1 MSESSTGAAA
11 DEYRARSAQNWE
23 EAAGSWEA
31 KREYTRRTFQPL
43 TEWLREHAALRPG
56 DRVLELAAGPG
67 DTALEL
73 APSVV
78 PGGHYLA
85 TDRAAAMVAA
95 QKRAVAAA
103 ALSDVIE
110 CRELDAEQNDL
121 PGESF
126 DAVVCRFGLML
137 IPDQAAV
144 LSETRRVLRPAG
156 RCAFA
161 VWGDEAEN
169 PWASRLWALLDELVD
184 LPATPPGAPGM
195 FALADSGRLSSLIA
209 GAGLNQTDLDAV
221 DLEFGYASFDEYW
234 DTQSALAGGLAR
246 MLPTMSQPD
255 RDHLIDRVRDVVA
268 DFRQSDGSY
277 RIPGRATCVAAT
289 R

>member
-31 KREYTRRTFQPL
+31 KREYTRTTFQPV
-43 TEWLREHAALRPG
+43 TEWLRKHAALSPG

-73 APSVV
+73 APSVT

-95 QKRAVAAA
+95 QKRAVATAG
-103 ALSDVIE
+103 LGDVIE

-121 PGESF
+121 ASESF

-137 IPDQAAV
+137 IPDQVAV
-144 LSETRRVLRPAG
+144 LSETRRVLRSGG
-156 RCAFA
+156 RCAFV
-161 VWGDEAEN
+161 VWGDETEN
-169 PWASRLWALLDELVD
+169 PWASRLWGVLDELVD

-195 FALADSGRLSSLIA
+195 FALADDERLSSLIA
-209 GAGLNQTDLDAV
+209 GAGLTQTALEAV
-221 DLEFGYASFDEYW
+221 DLEFTYGSFDEYW
-234 DTQSALAGGLAR
+234 ETQSALAGGLAR
-246 MLPTMSQPD
+246 MLPTMSESD
-255 RDHLIDRVRDVVA
+255 RDRLIDRVRDVVA
-268 DFRQSDGSY
+268 DFRQPDGSY
-277 RIPGRATCVAAT
+277 RITGRASCVAAT